1 MRRFNALLFQQ
12 IRSMFFSASTYMTVF
27 IFLGFMAVLYLF
39 ALLEVS
45 REPSEISPTVTFLG
59 VFWVPVL
66 FMVPLITMRTFS
78 EDRRLGTLGTLMT
91 TSISMWQVVLAKFL
105 AAYFFYVLMW
115 LLTLSFP
122 IISSFFISG
131 MPIES
136 TFVSLSQIACGYTF
150 IFISGTT
157 YIAIGV
163 FASSLTRTTLVAGM
177 LSFGMLFFAIVGSGL
192 ISRMPMS
199 DWYAEWMSTPMDYL
213 QTFRHLE
220 DFSSALLDTRPFF
233 LYTSATV
240 FLLVLTSLIA
250 ESKES

>member
-1 MRRFNALLFQQ
+1 MRKFKTLLFQQ
-12 IRSMFFSASTYMTVF
+12 IRSMLFSASTYMTVF

-39 ALLEVS
+39 ALLEIS
-45 REPSEISPTVTFLG
+45 REPSQVSPTVTFLG

-78 EDRRLGTLGTLMT
+78 EERRMGTLGTLMT

-105 AAYFFYVLMW
+105 AAYFFYVVMW

-122 IISSFFISG
+122 AISSIYVPGMLAENKYISL
-131 MPIES
+131 P
-136 TFVSLSQIACGYTF
+136 QIACGYTF

-157 YIAIGV
+157 YIAIGI

-199 DWYAEWMSTPMDYL
+199 DWYAEWMSSPMDYL

-220 DFSSALLDTRPFF
+220 DFSAALLDTRPFF
-233 LYTSATV
+233 LYISATV